1 MIDIGANLTN
11 RAFRSD
17 LDAVMARA
25 ADAGVTGIFV
35 TGTSVEGSRAASELA
50 ATRPGY
56 LWSTAG
62 VHPHDAKTCDEMTL
76 DALRALASADHVRAI
91 GECGL
96 DFNRDFSP
104 RPVQEQ
110 WFDAQ
115 LALAAELGLPVF
127 LHERDA
133 SVRFADILRP
143 WRDRLPGAVVH
154 CFTGDGEALRAYL
167 DLDCHIGITGWIC
180 DERRG
185 THLRDLAKTVPADRL
200 MAETDAPYLLPR
212 DLDPKPKTRRN
223 EPMHLPHVIRPLAA
237 CAGRPY
243 DDVVAETTRTARGF
257 FGLA

>member
-25 ADAGVTGIFV
+25 VDAGVTGILV
-35 TGTSVEGSRAASELA
+35 TGTSVEGSRAACELA
-50 ATRPGY
+50 ATRPGF

-62 VHPHDAKTCDEMTL
+62 VHPHDAKTCDEATL
-76 DALRALASADHVRAI
+76 DALRDLASADHVRAI

-133 SVRFADILRP
+133 CERFADILRS

-154 CFTGDGEALRAYL
+154 CFTGEEAALRTYL

-185 THLRDLAKTVPADRL
+185 THLRDLAKTVPPDRL

-223 EPMHLPHVIRPLAA
+223 EPMHLAHIIRTLAA
-237 CAGRPY
+237 CTGRSY
-243 DDVVAETTRTARGF
+243 EEVVSETTRTARAF